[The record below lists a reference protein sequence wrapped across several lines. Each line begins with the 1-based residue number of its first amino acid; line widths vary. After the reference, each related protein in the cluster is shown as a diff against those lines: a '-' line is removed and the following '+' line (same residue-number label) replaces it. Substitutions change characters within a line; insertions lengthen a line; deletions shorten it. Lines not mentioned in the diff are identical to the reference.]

1 MGYFFNDNSQWA
13 DTQDVVFLASAS
25 YFGTNTGTK
34 ETDRGTVAV
43 ELTTTAWAGS
53 TGMTGSVWTR
63 KDSTWDWRSVGTV
76 TPPLS
81 ASNQTVRNTFAG
93 CDREVQFRLVG
104 QTNVTAS
111 VVVTG
116 EFR

>member
-1 MGYFFNDNSQWA
+1 MGYFKSDGQWA
-13 DTQDVVFLASAS
+13 DTQDVTFLASAS
-25 YFGTNTGTK
+25 YFGTNTATK

-53 TGMTGSVWTR
+53 TGMTGSLWTR

-76 TPPLS
+76 TPALS
-81 ASNQTVRNTFAG
+81 ASNQRVRNTFAG
-93 CDREVQFRLVG
+93 CDREVQFRLTG

-111 VVVTG
+111 VEVVG
-116 EFR
+116 AFR